1 MKRREMLRGALAG
14 GAVATVSAS
23 APTVEAA
30 GAETVSRRA
39 HGRRTLERVTGG
51 SGRAVVDGLAD
62 IAPELGEFIVD
73 FCYGEVIGR
82 PGLDLKTRELST
94 VAALAALGHAQPQL
108 KVHVRGALNVGATR
122 AEIVEVLLQ
131 TAVYAGFPAA
141 LNAVASAREAFAEA
155 GTS

>member
-1 MKRREMLRGALAG
+1 MKRRTMLQGTLGTLLASG
-14 GAVATVSAS
+14 N
-23 APTVEAA
+23 AA
-30 GAETVSRRA
+30 GQVAEPEEIKTVP
-39 HGRRTLERVTGG
+39 RRTRGLRALEKVTGS
-51 SGRAVVDGLAD
+51 SGRAVVDGLSD

-73 FCYGEVIGR
+73 FAYGDVIAR

-122 AEIVEVLLQ
+122 AEIIEVLLQ

-141 LNAVASAREAFAEA
+141 LNAVGSARDVFREA
-155 GTS
+155 GA